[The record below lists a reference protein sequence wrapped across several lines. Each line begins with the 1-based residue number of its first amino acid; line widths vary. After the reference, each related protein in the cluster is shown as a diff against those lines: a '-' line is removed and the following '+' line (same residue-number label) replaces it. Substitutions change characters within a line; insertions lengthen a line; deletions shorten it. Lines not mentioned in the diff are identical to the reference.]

1 MIIALM
7 LAGAG
12 IVYWLL
18 RTFYSKMW
26 NKNLEASVRF
36 STDHAVQGDTIE
48 LIEVVANGK
57 RLPLP
62 YINVKFQMDRSF
74 IFEDESDNA
83 QISDKTY
90 RNDIFSLLMYQRSTR
105 KIPVTCTKRGVYRI
119 HQIELISTGIFM
131 NEVLVVNC
139 LQHELLTVYP
149 TALDTSALQVPFSKV
164 MGNIEKNRYLY
175 EDPFAFRGIR
185 DYDSHDAMNT
195 VNWKASARTGALMV
209 NQYNET
215 MCQEVCILLN
225 LEPEGMLRYDQLSEA
240 SISIAAGLSQMFIEH
255 GVQVSLVSNGRDTV
269 SGEEIVVEPG
279 SGFNH
284 INAVNTALAR
294 IDLSQEQTDFAVLMQ
309 ETKEK
314 KTEQT
319 LYIMISQNRRESLQ
333 QSFDSLTTH
342 PSECM
347 WILPYHTGM
356 DVLLEQTAAQTVPWE
371 VMHYGR

>member
-18 RTFYSKMW
+18 RTFYNQIW
-26 NKNLEASVRF
+26 NKNLETSVYF
-36 STDHAVQGDTIE
+36 STAHAVQGDTIE

-62 YINVKFQMDRSF
+62 YINVKFQLDRSF
-74 IFEDESDNA
+74 AFEDGSDNA

-119 HQIELISTGIFM
+119 DRIELVSTGIFM

-139 LQHELLTVYP
+139 LQNEELTVYP
-149 TALDTSALQVPFSKV
+149 AALDPGALDVPFSKM
-164 MGNIEKNRYLY
+164 MGMIERNRYLY

-185 DYDSHDAMNT
+185 DYDAHDAMNT
-195 VNWKASARTGALMV
+195 INWKASARTGGLMV

-240 SISIAAGLSQMFIEH
+240 SISIAAGLSQRFIEQ
-255 GVQVSLVSNGRDTV
+255 GIQVSLVSNGRDTG
-269 SGEEIVVEPG
+269 SGEEIMVEPG

-294 IDLSQEQTDFAVLMQ
+294 IDLSQGQTDFAGLLQ
-309 ETKEK
+309 EVKEK

-319 LYIMISQNRRESLQ
+319 LYIMISQNQRETLQ
-333 QSFDSLTTH
+333 RHFDSLTRH
-342 PSECM
+342 SSDCM
-347 WILPYHTGM
+347 WIVPYHTGM
-356 DVLLEQTAAQTVPWE
+356 EVLLNQTAAQTVTWE